1 MRLWI
6 IDSLKIQYPRAR
18 QRFWPCS
25 LEYLFIFLQ
34 QGFHLNP
41 ISKVKYLIIPE
52 FMIIPQSFTK
62 YLIVLLWNSAL
73 QEKFNFS
80 YANFFASIKIFIL
93 AGRPG
98 IMVSFCEVLR
108 FSYFLIF
115 DFMVKHQK
123 VSKFYEND
131 CLQNFLLL
139 FMSFY

>member
-1 MRLWI
+1 MRLRI
-6 IDSLKIQYPRAR
+6 IDSLKIQYPRAK
-18 QRFWPCS
+18 QRFWLCS

-52 FMIIPQSFTK
+52 FRIIPQSFTK

-80 YANFFASIKIFIL
+80 YAKCFASIKIFIL

-108 FSYFLIF
+108 FSWYFRKWLS
-115 DFMVKHQK
+115 
-123 VSKFYEND
+123 SKFSFAFYV
-131 CLQNFLLL
+131 FLLTAPIVKN
-139 FMSFY
+139 SHI